1 MTLQRLRT
9 VARVGARALVVAGFA
24 GGVWLF
30 SSAAAHASAPAAAP
44 TMKTQPALTPA
55 TRPALHLLG
64 DVLAPHPHH
73 PRSAAASV
81 IRRSVPL
88 LASQATPA
96 GHSHRPV
103 ASAATGTVSAL
114 ISTVSDL
121 VRPLPGPADLITSP
135 VAGLLSPVLTGR
147 LAAVPA

>member
-55 TRPALHLLG
+55 TRLRLETRPSLIPNTDARSQPP
-64 DVLAPHPHH
+64 LAPGA
-73 PRSAAASV
+73 PR
-81 IRRSVPL
+81 
-88 LASQATPA
+88 
-96 GHSHRPV
+96 
-103 ASAATGTVSAL
+103 
-114 ISTVSDL
+114 
-121 VRPLPGPADLITSP
+121 
-135 VAGLLSPVLTGR
+135 
-147 LAAVPA
+147 